1 MDFDALLT
9 VAEAAQHCGVKPVTI
24 RQWRH
29 RGHLPIA
36 TDEHGNKLHDHRG
49 RPLFRLLDVARAE
62 FKTRVAARRPVPS
75 PPPAHDWAALNM
87 QSA

>member
-9 VAEAAQHCGVKPVTI
+9 VAEAAEHCGVKPVTI
-24 RQWRH
+24 RQWRY

-36 TDEHGNKLHDHRG
+36 TDERGKELRDGRG

-62 FKTRVAARRPVPS
+62 FKTREAARRTVA
-75 PPPAHDWAALNM
+75 PPPTQDWAALNM